1 MCRNVAETHATDQ
14 VTPESR
20 KVERIKFTRLQEMKC
35 FFPDLMINA
44 LSQWS
49 TFVPYSGFP
58 ARTLLELLP
67 REENGVCCNHVER
80 ISIR

>member
-1 MCRNVAETHATDQ
+1 
-14 VTPESR
+14 
-20 KVERIKFTRLQEMKC
+20 MKC

-58 ARTLLELLP
+58 AHTLQELLP
-67 REENGVCCNHVER
+67 REENGVCCKHVER

>member
-1 MCRNVAETHATDQ
+1 
-14 VTPESR
+14 
-20 KVERIKFTRLQEMKC
+20 MKC

-44 LSQWS
+44 QWS

-58 ARTLLELLP
+58 AHTLQELLP
-67 REENGVCCNHVER
+67 REENGVCCKHVER